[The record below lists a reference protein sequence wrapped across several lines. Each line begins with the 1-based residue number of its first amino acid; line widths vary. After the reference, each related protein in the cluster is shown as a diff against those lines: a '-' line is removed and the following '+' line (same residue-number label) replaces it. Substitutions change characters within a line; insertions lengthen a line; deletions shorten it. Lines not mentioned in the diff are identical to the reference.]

1 MTRAILATVGL
12 MIMVTGAVVGC
23 KNALYAESIQDAK
36 DANLGALRAYQMT
49 PVDDAGKGEG
59 ARAFDKSVY
68 CSTLAILRNE
78 KQPLPEGGLPCPQAK
93 AQ

>member
-1 MTRAILATVGL
+1 MRTVIFALFGVS
-12 MIMVTGAVVGC
+12 IGC
-23 KNALYAESIQDAK
+23 VNHLYKESIQDAY

-68 CSTLAILRNE
+68 CSTLGILRNE
-78 KQPLPEGGLPCPQAK
+78 KQPLPDGGLPCPQAK
-93 AQ
+93 K